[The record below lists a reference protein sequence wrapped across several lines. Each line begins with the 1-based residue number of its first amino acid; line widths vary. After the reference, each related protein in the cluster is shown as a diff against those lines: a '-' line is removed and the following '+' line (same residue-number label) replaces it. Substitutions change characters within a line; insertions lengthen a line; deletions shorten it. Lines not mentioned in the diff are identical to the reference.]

1 MIINYLKLIYRS
13 FFRNRLYT
21 VINLVGLTLG
31 ISCFILIVVYIQNEL
46 NYDRYN
52 KKADRIVLLQ
62 QYENSLT
69 SGGKLAPDM
78 VKSFSG
84 VENTVRLKKTS
95 PLIAYNENAFYE
107 NNFYFADSSV
117 LNVFT
122 FPLIAGNTATA
133 LKENYGVLISE
144 KMALKYFPNQNPL
157 GQQFI
162 YDNKYKLHVTGVL
175 KNLPANSHLQI
186 DFLAN
191 YSNANELIGWDV
203 TNNYWAGST
212 LTYLLL
218 APGTTAKTIESGFPS
233 YLKKLNDPNA
243 AFVWKL
249 HLVPLRDLYLN
260 TSFITSR
267 PITYV
272 YIFSVVGIFILALAC
287 FNYVNLATAHAT
299 SRAKEVGVRK
309 VMGSSSAQ
317 LRTQFIFETAFFIL
331 LAVVAALVFIKAGLP
346 WFNNLTGKELSLLPL
361 LTVKGMLALLAGIS
375 ILSVLAGSYPAF
387 ILSSY
392 QAAMVLKGGTVQ
404 GKGKAWLRKTLVVV
418 QFSVSMVMIIATV
431 IVFNQLQYLKTKNL
445 GYQRSQILTLDL
457 RDAPENAKALFK
469 EQLLRL
475 SQVESATIAYG
486 LPGSNMIQGQKLV
499 SDYVPQ
505 GAKDASINMLSI
517 DEDFLKTFD
526 IKLLEGR
533 MFDKSRM
540 ADKKTF
546 LINEA
551 AKKYFGWTD
560 IKGKQTGYYTFIN
573 KAGGA
578 YEEVP
583 QRGEVIGVIAD
594 YNHGNLKAPVQPMI
608 ITMNQGW
615 ESQAAVKLK
624 AGNIPAALRR
634 VSQLWKMDF
643 SKLPFEYQFMDE
655 TFNQTY
661 ESDARTGQVFGIFAV
676 LAILISC
683 LGLLGLIAYAAERRN
698 KEISIR
704 KVLGA
709 NMAQVVQLLSKDFMI
724 LIGIACIIAFPI
736 AWYAMQH
743 WLQDFAY
750 RVTLKW
756 WVFAGAGLLSLL
768 IALLTISFQAIK
780 TALTNPVTS
789 LRSD

>member
-1 MIINYLKLIYRS
+1 MISNYLKLIYRS
-13 FFRNRLYT
+13 FFKNRLYSM
-21 VINLVGLTLG
+21 INLVGLTIGLT
-31 ISCFILIVVYIQNEL
+31 CFLLIVVYIQNEL

-52 KKADRIVLLQ
+52 KNADRIVLLQ
-62 QYENSLT
+62 QYENTPT
-69 SGGKLAPDM
+69 SGGKLAGDM
-78 VKSFSG
+78 TKNFTG
-84 VENTVRLKKTS
+84 VENTVRLKKIS
-95 PLIAYNENAFYE
+95 PLITYKENAFYE
-107 NNFYFADSSV
+107 SNFYFADSTA
-117 LNVFT
+117 LDVFT
-122 FPLIAGNTATA
+122 FTLVAGNAAIA
-133 LKENYGVLISE
+133 LKENYGVIISE
-144 KMALKYFPNQNPL
+144 KMAQKYFPNQNPL
-157 GQQFI
+157 GQEII
-162 YDNKYKLHVTGVL
+162 YENKHKLHVTGVL
-175 KNLPANSHLQI
+175 KNLPGNSHLQI
-186 DFLAN
+186 DFLSN

-218 APGTTAKTIESGFPS
+218 APGATTKTIEAGFPS
-233 YLKKLNDPNA
+233 YLKTLNDPNA
-243 AFVWKL
+243 SFVWKL

-260 TSFITSR
+260 TSFIASR
-267 PITYV
+267 PVTYV
-272 YIFSVVGIFILALAC
+272 YIFSLVGIFILALAC
-287 FNYVNLATAHAT
+287 FNYVNLATARAS

-309 VMGSSSAQ
+309 VMGSSAAQ
-317 LRTQFIFETAFFIL
+317 LRGQFIFETVFFIL
-331 LAVVAALVFIKAGLP
+331 LAVIAALILIKAGLP
-346 WFNNLTGKELSLLPL
+346 WFNNLTGKELSLLS
-361 LTVKGMLALLAGIS
+361 VFNFKGALALLAGIA
-375 ILSVLAGSYPAF
+375 ILSILAGSYPAF

-392 QAAMVLKGGTVQ
+392 RAAMVLKGDTLH
-404 GKGKAWLRKTLVVV
+404 GKGKTWLRKTLVVI
-418 QFSVSMVMIIATV
+418 QFSVSVIMIIATL
-431 IVFNQLQYLKTKNL
+431 IVFNQLQYLKNKDL

-457 RDAPENAKALFK
+457 RDAPQNSKVLFK
-469 EQLLRL
+469 EQLQHL
-475 SQVESATIAYG
+475 SQVASVSIAYG

-505 GAKDASINMLSI
+505 GAKDGSINMLTV

-533 MFDKSRM
+533 MFDKSRI

-573 KAGGA
+573 KPDGS

-583 QRGEVIGVIAD
+583 QKGDVIGVIAD

-608 ITMNQGW
+608 IALNEGW
-615 ESQAAVKLK
+615 ESQAAIKLK
-624 AGNIPAALRR
+624 AGNIQA
-634 VSQLWKMDF
+634 VISQINQLWKMDF
-643 SKLPFEYQFMDE
+643 PKLPFEYQFMDD

-661 ESDARTGQVFGIFAV
+661 QSDTRTGQVFGLFAI

-683 LGLLGLIAYAAERRN
+683 LGLLGLVAYAAERRN

-709 NMAQVVQLLSKDFMI
+709 NMTQIIQLLSKDFMI
-724 LIGIACIIAFPI
+724 LIAIACIIAFPI

-750 RVTLKW
+750 RITISW
-756 WVFAGAGLLSLL
+756 WVFAGAGCLSVL

-780 TALTNPVTS
+780 AALANPVKS
-789 LRSD
+789 LRTE